1 MIKKI
6 RKRYLLLI
14 VLALFPFYRFIHTD
28 NYCFGDVDLVIMAG
42 FTIIYIIA
50 FISILFYNLYKIA
63 LKKELFNFRP
73 LIITLV
79 FSTTLF
85 YTIEYHDQNLFK
97 EKVQVFRSYT
107 KQKEK
112 LEISLFKNKT
122 FELRTIDST
131 FFCVEKGIY
140 EYKNDTLFLNKSNNI
155 DGNIVF
161 GDVYVFDSKF
171 QSLNPI
177 YSGLPI
183 FVLEK

>member
-1 MIKKI
+1 MIKKL

-14 VLALFPFYRFIHTD
+14 LLALFPFYRLIHPK
-28 NYCFGDVDLVIMAG
+28 NYCFGDVDLVIIAG
-42 FTIIYIIA
+42 LTILYIIT
-50 FISILFYNLYKIA
+50 FLSISFYNLYKIT

-73 LIITLV
+73 LIITFV
-79 FSTTLF
+79 FSMSLYYTL
-85 YTIEYHDQNLFK
+85 EYHDKNLFK
-97 EKVQVFRSYT
+97 EKVKVFKSYT
-107 KQKEK
+107 KEKEK
-112 LEISLFKNKT
+112 LQISLFKNNT

-131 FFCVEKGIY
+131 FFCVEKGKY
-140 EYKNDTLFLNKSNNI
+140 LFKNDTLFLNKRNNV

-161 GDVYVFDSKF
+161 GDVYVFDKKF